1 MDGTTLDRIRKS
13 RGIRNKM
20 NDYTLEF
27 RYEELNKIVSFV
39 QFQTELNQKDKN
51 KIQKAIFKELHKIQ
65 DLQIKRSMK

>member
-1 MDGTTLDRIRKS
+1 
-13 RGIRNKM
+13 M
-20 NDYTLEF
+20 NNYTLEF

-39 QFQTELNQKDKN
+39 QFQTELNHKDKN